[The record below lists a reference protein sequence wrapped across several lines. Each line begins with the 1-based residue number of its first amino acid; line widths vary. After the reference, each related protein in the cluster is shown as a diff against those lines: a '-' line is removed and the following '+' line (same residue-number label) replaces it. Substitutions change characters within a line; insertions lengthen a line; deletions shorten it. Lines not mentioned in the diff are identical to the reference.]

1 MKFIF
6 TLLLAYISSFT
17 YSQIL
22 NVEPIFPKE
31 DDTVTIIYDATFGN
45 GALKDISGDVYA
57 HAGLITTKSTSGVDW
72 KYVQGTWATNDL
84 KVKMTS
90 LGNNR
95 FKIKY
100 HIKSFYGLPTGE
112 TALKLAFVFR
122 NLDGSK
128 VGRETDGSDIFFTL
142 YSTGFSSKITSHTSS
157 YVFGKIGDS
166 ILISGASSSNS
177 NLELSINGVQVKTET
192 GTTISYK
199 YGINTSCIS
208 IVVLKSVG
216 SSTLY
221 DTLYVITPDLNNI
234 DVMPNGAEDGVTYLS
249 NTKIRFSLYAPGKEF
264 VYVIGDF
271 NNWTPSCA
279 YQLKKT
285 PDGKRFWLE
294 VSGFIPGKENVFQ
307 YIVDGKIKIAD
318 PYSQVVLD
326 PNNDGSISSLT
337 YPNLKKYPTGMT
349 TGLVT
354 LLQPGKT
361 PYAWQTTSYI
371 RPKKTDLVVYEL
383 LVRDFIAAR
392 NFKVLKD
399 TLGYLK
405 RMGINCIELMPVME
419 FEGNNSWGYNVSYHG
434 ALDKANGSIDDFK
447 KFIDECH
454 KQNIAV
460 VLDIALNHAFS
471 QNSLCQL
478 YWDATN
484 FRPAADN
491 PWLNVT
497 AKHPY
502 NVGYDFNHESL
513 ATQYYV
519 DKILKY
525 WIEEF
530 KIDGYRFDLSK
541 GFTQKYTGE
550 DVGAWGQYD
559 QSRVNLI
566 KRMGDKIRA
575 VDNNA
580 FLILEHF
587 ADNSEETVLQ
597 NNGFMLWGNLVYA
610 YNEATMGFTND
621 LSWGSYKARG
631 WSQPNVVTYLESHD
645 EERLMVKNTKFGNFN
660 GSYNVKDINT
670 SLKRME
676 LAGAFFFTIPG
687 PKMFWQFGEL
697 GYDVSIDQN
706 GRTGEKPIYW
716 NYQTNK
722 GRKNLYNVWSSLINL
737 RTTQDVF
744 ETTDYTVNLNSMVK
758 SIYLNHASMN
768 AVVLGNFNVTTQ
780 SVTANFQQTGKWYEF
795 FKGDSITI
803 TSNQQTFSFAP
814 GEYRLYTTKRLANPN
829 SLVAVNKLDESQ
841 IVIYPNP
848 AQSEV
853 FIGLDNKITG
863 KVTVN
868 LVDATGR
875 VLVTDSITNATT
887 LKLHLPELTSGVYF
901 LQIQSVSGNLVKR
914 VIIK

>member
-1 MKFIF
+1 MKFIS
-6 TLLLAYISSFT
+6 TLVLLFAAAAG

-22 NVEPIFPKE
+22 EVSPAFPKE

-45 GALKDISGDVYA
+45 AALKGFTGDIYA
-57 HAGLITTKSTSGVDW
+57 HAGLITSKSTSGKDW
-72 KYVQGTWATNDL
+72 KYVQGTWGTNDL

-90 LGNNR
+90 LGGDR
-95 FKIKY
+95 YKIKY
-100 HIKSFYGLPTGE
+100 HIKSFYGLPAGE

-128 VGRETDGSDIFFTL
+128 VGRETDGSDIFFNL
-142 YSTGFSSKITSHTSS
+142 YSTGFAAGITSQTSS
-157 YVFGKIGDS
+157 YMFGKVGDS
-166 ILISGASSSNS
+166 VLISGASSSS
-177 NLELSINGVQVKTET
+177 ANLTLFINDVAVKNTTGTELSYN
-192 GTTISYK
+192 
-199 YGINTSCIS
+199 YGINTTCVSF
-208 IVVLKSVG
+208 VVFKAEG

-221 DTLYVITPDLNNI
+221 DTLYIITPDLNNI
-234 DVMPNGAEDGVTYLS
+234 AALPAGTKDGITYL
-249 NTKIRFSLYAPGKEF
+249 TDYKVRFSLYAPGKEY

-271 NNWTPSCA
+271 NNWTPSCL

-285 PDGKRFWLE
+285 PDGKRFWLD
-294 VSGFIPGKENVFQ
+294 VGGFTPGEESRFQ
-307 YIVDGKIKIAD
+307 YSVDGKIKIAD
-318 PYSQVVLD
+318 PYSHVVID
-326 PNNDGSISSLT
+326 PNNDGYISTST
-337 YPNLKKYPTGMT
+337 YPNLKKYPVNETS
-349 TGLVT
+349 GLLT
-354 LLQPGKT
+354 LIQPGKAA
-361 PYAWQTTSYI
+361 YNWQTTSYV

-383 LVRDFIAAR
+383 LIRDFIAAR
-392 NFKVLKD
+392 NYKVLKD
-399 TLGYLK
+399 TLAYLK
-405 RMGINCIELMPVME
+405 RLGINCIELMPVME
-419 FEGNNSWGYNVSYHG
+419 FEGNNSWGYNVSYPA
-434 ALDKANGSIDDFK
+434 ALDKAYGTSDDFK

-454 KQNIAV
+454 RQNIAV

-497 AKHPY
+497 AKHPF
-502 NVGYDFNHESL
+502 NVGYDFNHESE
-513 ATQYYV
+513 ATKYYV
-519 DKILKY
+519 DNVLRY

-559 QSRVNLI
+559 QSRINLI
-566 KRMGDKIRA
+566 NRMGDSIRKI
-575 VDNNA
+575 DPNS

-621 LSWGSYKARG
+621 ISWGNYKARG

-645 EERLMVKNTKFGNFN
+645 EERLMVKNAKFGNAG
-660 GSYNVKDINT
+660 GSYSVKDINT
-670 SLKRME
+670 ALKRME

-706 GRTGEKPIYW
+706 GRTGDKPIYW

-744 ETTDYTVNLNSMVK
+744 ETTDYTANLNGMVK

-780 SVTANFQQTGKWYEF
+780 SVSASFQQMGKWYEF

-803 TSNQQTFSFAP
+803 TSNQQTFNFAP
-814 GEYRLYTTKRLANPN
+814 GEYRLYTTKRLVNPN
-829 SLVAVNKLDESQ
+829 PLVKITKLDESQ

-853 FIGLDNKITG
+853 FIGLDTKITG
-863 KVTVN
+863 NVTVN

-875 VLVTDSITNATT
+875 VLVTDSITNATS

-914 VIIK
+914 VIIN